1 MPDPLAEAR
10 YELALANRIIAH
22 EGVLD
27 GFGHVSMRHPT
38 DRGRYLL
45 ARSRSPELIEPSDI
59 LEFTLDS
66 EPVSPPAVALYGE
79 RVIHGCIYQARPD
92 VNAVCHH
99 HSHAVLPFCITG
111 IELVPV
117 FHMGAVLGTAAPFWD
132 SRDDFGDTNM
142 LVVKPEEGRSLAKA
156 LGSHWMVLMR
166 RHGATLVGTALR
178 ELVFR
183 TIYSHANAEIQLRSM
198 AGPDRPVEPRRG
210 RAHGSVSAAAPA
222 HGAGL
227 GILDRTAQEERRDAK
242 HAPKRSTAPNGE
254 SACCVFAR
262 AQGIAQEQRAEPRP
276 QASALNGG
284 RYSHGCRPVPRARQ
298 GAMSRVA
305 PASASRAR
313 S

>member
-27 GFGHVSMRHPT
+27 GFGHVSMRHPS

-66 EPVSPPAVALYGE
+66 EPVSATDVALYGE

-99 HSHAVLPFCITG
+99 HSPAVLPFCITG

-166 RHGATLVGTALR
+166 RHGATLVGTTLR

-183 TIYSHANAEIQLRSM
+183 TVYSHANAEIQLRAM
-198 AGPDRPVEPRRG
+198 ALGRIGPLSRGEAERTGPYQLQPRPMG
-210 RAHGSVSAAAPA
+210 RAWEYWTERLRKAGEMPKARRAAARRAAAAPA
-222 HGAGL
+222 RKPSA
-227 GILDRTAQEERRDAK
+227 
-242 HAPKRSTAPNGE
+242 RSK
-254 SACCVFAR
+254 
-262 AQGIAQEQRAEPRP
+262 P
-276 QASALNGG
+276 QK
-284 RYSHGCRPVPRARQ
+284 RARK
-298 GAMSRVA
+298 
-305 PASASRAR
+305 RAR
-313 S
+313 